1 MNQERPIILA
11 PYDPLWLDKFE
22 TEKQNLL
29 RVASDLL
36 THIEHIGST
45 AIPGIIAK
53 PTVDILAAIISLNE
67 TQRLINVITPI
78 NYIYVPEYETEL
90 PERRYFYKNRA
101 GEDAFHLHVV
111 EMNSAFWNRHIA
123 FRNYL
128 RAHAD
133 QAFAYAKLK
142 IQLAE
147 KHHADRD
154 AYSNGKSDFIH
165 RIEKLAGVSAESP
178 N

>member
-11 PYDPLWLDKFE
+11 PYDPLWSDKFE

-29 RVASDLL
+29 RVAGDLL
-36 THIEHIGST
+36 SHIEHIGST

-53 PTVDILAAIISLNE
+53 PTIDILAAINSLNE
-67 TQRLINVITPI
+67 TQRLINEITSI

-101 GEDAFHLHVV
+101 GEDAFHLHAV

-123 FRNYL
+123 FRDYL
-128 RAHAD
+128 RSHPD
-133 QAFAYAKLK
+133 QADTYAKLK

-165 RIEKLAGVSAESP
+165 RIEMLAGVSTESP